1 MDEPSSPV
9 LPLGEATPR
18 RRFVAR
24 VMGTPWIGGQFQEY
38 IFQGEDGSLWMMGK
52 QISEKLIKSNPLSDS
67 IYNTSEAQAVFRC
80 WQIRGPGVGKRAIV
94 KVRMQ

>member
-1 MDEPSSPV
+1 
-9 LPLGEATPR
+9 
-18 RRFVAR
+18 
-24 VMGTPWIGGQFQEY
+24 
-38 IFQGEDGSLWMMGK
+38 MMGK